1 MRFDDTIFT
10 NNTLLYLSYIPCASE
25 HGLKINDKE
34 KLEFIRTKVCKLTGS
49 KCNDA
54 FPISQPESFRKTI
67 IPTIMNGNFCAALK
81 TDGIRS
87 MLLMT
92 MYGNTPIAILIDRK
106 MECREI
112 EVWSPR
118 GYFDDTL
125 YDGEI
130 VTEES
135 ETVDRIDVFLTFDM
149 YVNQGTSM
157 LLDDYTTRIDCMNKS
172 IFETTSSENIEC
184 SIAEMNKVYIPSIT
198 GLVIRPKCILPVSDT
213 RSVWTRRLNTPHLN
227 DGLIFTPNTTVIA
240 TTKVYKWKPLHTVDV
255 HVYKNDPKPY
265 ISQNSQLVPQIT
277 LADRN
282 KVYHLH
288 EVRENILVKTYFDKN
303 MDKDSVIVECTCDL
317 SSHDNRVSF
326 LPVRVRMDKTK
337 PNNAYVTKETLIN
350 IKENLKFADLVE
362 KEKKT
367 RKRDR

>member
-25 HGLKINDKE
+25 HGMVISDIN

-49 KCNDA
+49 RYSDA
-54 FPISQPESFRKTI
+54 FPISQPESFRKNI
-67 IPTIMNGNFCAALK
+67 IQTIMTGNFCAALK
-81 TDGIRS
+81 TDGVRS

-92 MYGNTPIAILIDRK
+92 MYENSPIAVLIDRK
-106 MECREI
+106 MDCREI
-112 EVWSPR
+112 EIWAPR

-157 LLDDYTTRIDCMNKS
+157 LLDDYTTRIDSMNKS
-172 IFETTSSENIEC
+172 ILETTSSENIEC
-184 SIAEMNKVYIPSIT
+184 SVAEMNKVYIPSLT
-198 GLVIRPKCILPVSDT
+198 GMIIRPKCILPVSEV

-227 DGLIFTPNTTVIA
+227 DGIIFTPNTTVMA
-240 TTKVYKWKPLHTVDV
+240 TTRVYKWKPLHTIDV
-255 HVYKNDPKPY
+255 HIFRDDTKPY
-265 ISQNSQLVPQIT
+265 INQSNQLVPQLTIH
-277 LADRN
+277 DRQ
-282 KVYHLH
+282 KVYHLD
-288 EVRENILVKTYFDKN
+288 EVRTNILVKSYFDKN
-303 MDKDSVIVECTCDL
+303 IDKDFVIVECTCDI
-317 SSHDNRVSF
+317 SSHDNKVSF
-326 LPVRVRMDKTK
+326 LPIRIRGDKTK

-350 IKENLKFADLVE
+350 IKENLKFTDLVE
-362 KEKKT
+362 KDKKNK
-367 RKRDR
+367 KRDR